1 MKKIIA
7 LILVLT
13 LSLFAFA
20 ACGKKDNNDETPNT
34 PAEKTY
40 TLSVVVDNGLE
51 TVSKGSATVIA
62 LALVYDADG
71 KIVAARFDS
80 VQPKFTLNAEK
91 TDMVAVNRF
100 DTKVELGDAY
110 TGMSASWASEAAAFE
125 QFLVGKTAAEVAALQ
140 FVVDGADAGLVAGCT
155 MKSSMPSFQTLV
167 AKAFAYERNVTFKT
181 AETVTLGLAIDA
193 KISGNVAEGAK
204 INAEFAAVAVAG
216 GKVVASM
223 IDSAE
228 ATYTLEIAETTG
240 KGGAVSISLNATL
253 KKYAGTKNE
262 QGDAYDSYS
271 PMASGRW
278 YAQAQAF
285 ANTAV
290 GKTVAELA
298 DLSTDKIEGSCSIY
312 TGGYK
317 AVIVRAAGYAR

>member
-20 ACGKKDNNDETPNT
+20 ACGKKDNNDENNNETPTTENNNENNT

-40 TLSVVVDNGLE
+40 TLSLAVDNGLE

-80 VQPKFTLNAEK
+80 VQPKFTLNEEK
-91 TDMVAVNRF
+91 TDMVAVSRF

-155 MKSSMPSFQTLV
+155 MKSSMPSRPSLLRLSLT
-167 AKAFAYERNVTFKT
+167 R
-181 AETVTLGLAIDA
+181 ET
-193 KISGNVAEGAK
+193 
-204 INAEFAAVAVAG
+204 
-216 GKVVASM
+216 
-223 IDSAE
+223 
-228 ATYTLEIAETTG
+228 
-240 KGGAVSISLNATL
+240 
-253 KKYAGTKNE
+253 
-262 QGDAYDSYS
+262 
-271 PMASGRW
+271 
-278 YAQAQAF
+278 
-285 ANTAV
+285 
-290 GKTVAELA
+290 
-298 DLSTDKIEGSCSIY
+298 
-312 TGGYK
+312 
-317 AVIVRAAGYAR
+317 

>member
-7 LILVLT
+7 LILA
-13 LSLFAFA
+13 LSLSLLCFA
-20 ACGKKDNNDETPNT
+20 ACGKKDNGEET

-40 TLSVVVDNGLE
+40 TLSVVVDDGLN
-51 TVSKGSATVIA
+51 TVSKGGATVIA
-62 LALVYDADG
+62 LALVTDADG

-80 VQPKFTLNAEK
+80 VQPKFTLNADK
-91 TDMVAVNRF
+91 TDIVAVNRV
-100 DTKVELGDAY
+100 DTKVELGDEY
-110 TGMSASWASEAAAFE
+110 TGMSDSWKDEAAAFE
-125 QFLVGKTAAEVAALQ
+125 AFLVGKTASEIAALQ

-155 MKSSMPSFQTLV
+155 MKSSMPVFQALV
-167 AKAFAYERNVTFKT
+167 AKAFAYTRNVTFT
-181 AETVTLGLAIDA
+181 TSETVSLGLAIDA
-193 KISGNVAEGAK
+193 KVSGNVAEGGK
-204 INAEFAAVAVAG
+204 IAADFAAVAIAG

-228 ATYTLEIAETTG
+228 AKYSLEIAETTG
-240 KGGAVSISLNATL
+240 KGGATSISVNATL
-253 KKYAGTKNE
+253 TEYKGTKNE